1 MQIAIEEAK
10 LSLREGNH
18 GFGAVIVANDEV
30 IARAHDLEES
40 ENDSTS
46 HAEINAIKIASK
58 IVGKNLSGCLLFSTH
73 EPCPMCATAI
83 VWSGIREVAF
93 GYSIQEAMKQG
104 RKRID
109 IQSEEIFRRSGTEIQ
124 VIRDLLKEQCRLLY
138 DQDVRKEI
146 KRLRTH
152 SSKDLERFNSESTRK
167 RTKWFKDNKGQFD
180 FLTSNPVE
188 SAYQLLLHRFGIGEE
203 EAPIV
208 ERNNRKVVFHSQN
221 FCPTLEACKILGLD
235 TRIMC
240 RAYNEQSTD
249 ALVKQI
255 NPNLRFD
262 RNYSKLRP
270 YSEFCEEMIILES
283 ESTSGA

>member
-10 LSLREGNH
+10 ASLREGNH
-18 GFGAVIVANDEV
+18 GFGAVIVANNEV

-46 HAEINAIKIASK
+46 HAEINAIRIASK
-58 IVGKNLSGCLLFSTH
+58 TVGKDLSDCLLVSTH

-93 GYSIQEAMKQG
+93 GYSIQDAMKQG

-109 IQSEEIFRRSGTEIQ
+109 IQSEEIFSRSGKEIK
-124 VIRDLLKEQCRLLY
+124 VKRDLLNEQCRLLY
-138 DQDVRKEI
+138 NQDVRKEI
-146 KRLRTH
+146 KRLRNH
-152 SSKDLERFNSESTRK
+152 SNEDLERYNAESASK
-167 RTKWFKDNKGQFD
+167 RVKWFKDKKDSFD
-180 FLTSNPVE
+180 FLTSNTID
-188 SAYQLLLHRFGIGEE
+188 SAYQLLLHRFGIGEQ

-208 ERNNRKVVFHSQN
+208 ERDHRRVVFHSQN
-221 FCPTLEACKILGLD
+221 FCPTLEACKILGFD

-240 RAYNEQSTD
+240 KAYNEQSTD
-249 ALVKQI
+249 ILVKQI
-255 NPNLRFD
+255 DPNLRFD

-270 YSEFCEEMIILES
+270 YSDYCEEMIILES
-283 ESTSGA
+283 GKTSSA